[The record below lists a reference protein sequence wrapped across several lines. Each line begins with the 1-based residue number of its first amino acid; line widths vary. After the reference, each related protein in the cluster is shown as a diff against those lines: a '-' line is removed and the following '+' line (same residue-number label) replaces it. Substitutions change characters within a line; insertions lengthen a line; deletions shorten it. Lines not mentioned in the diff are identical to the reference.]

1 MENNLKN
8 ENCSNCGKKISS
20 EEFIENGG
28 LCINCMNKKE
38 ELETLGINSRKTHSN
53 RNQYS
58 ENKVAS
64 ILKTLAI
71 IIGVLG
77 SLSGLFF
84 EEFTILIT
92 FIIVSIIS
100 AIFIYAI
107 GEGLALLQKIANN
120 TGK

>member
-53 RNQYS
+53 KNQYS

-64 ILKTLAI
+64 IIKTLAI
-71 IIGVLG
+71 VIGILG
-77 SLSGLFF
+77 SVSGFF
-84 EEFTILIT
+84 VEDFTII

-107 GEGLALLQKIANN
+107 GEGLALLQKIADN
-120 TGK
+120 TSK